1 MQKTEQT
8 QVRCADKLAIKGGCA
23 WIASPFLSLFRGSAG
38 SGFCPALVPVSV
50 QLSAFRLRLLSCFG
64 PGFSSAFGL
73 PAPAFVLLWSRFQFS
88 FRPSGSGFRSA
99 FSLPAPASAL
109 LWSRFQ
115 FSFRPSGSG
124 FCPALVPVSVQL
136 SAFRLRLSFC
146 FQPSG
151 SGFCPAFGLPVPS
164 TWSRPRPGTFAV
176 PLCCSSRLTFLAV
189 PLDCPPPVIGRG
201 PSFRSPRPCGGT
213 PCRSR

>member
-73 PAPAFVLLWSRFQFS
+73 PAPAFVQLSAFRLRLLPCFGPGFSSAFGLPAPAFVLLWSRFQFS

-109 LWSRFQ
+109 LSASR
-115 FSFRPSGSG
+115 SRLPGPG
-124 FCPALVPVSVQL
+124 HGPAPLL
-136 SAFRLRLSFC
+136 SL
-146 FQPSG
+146 
-151 SGFCPAFGLPVPS
+151 
-164 TWSRPRPGTFAV
+164 FAV
-176 PLCCSSRLTFLAV
+176 PL
-189 PLDCPPPVIGRG
+189 G
-201 PSFRSPRPCGGT
+201 
-213 PCRSR
+213 